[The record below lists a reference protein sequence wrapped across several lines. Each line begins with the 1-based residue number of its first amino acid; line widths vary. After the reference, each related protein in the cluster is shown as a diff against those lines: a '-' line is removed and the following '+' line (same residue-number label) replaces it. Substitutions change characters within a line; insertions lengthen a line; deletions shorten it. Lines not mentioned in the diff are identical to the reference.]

1 MSNDIVKSKVVVYEH
16 DPIMFE
22 VLGNFLE
29 QNNLVGLKA
38 SSTRFNKI
46 FLDEK
51 IDLGAV
57 FIAADENNDT
67 ARCIELIV
75 SVNEN
80 RPELPIIVRAEE
92 GFRAKLNCVED
103 KVAGFYTATDFTPIH
118 DIISAFLFNRYYP
131 SQLVAGIQDITSQA
145 LASNLKNIE
154 VKASYP
160 YLVHDR
166 IIFGEVY
173 SLIPLE
179 SEWCRGYMM
188 LQTSEEDV
196 LSLIQDKRT
205 FLNADNA
212 NFRDVN
218 DLLSEITNLA
228 WGGIKS
234 RFFNVSSQEQVFDST
249 VQVPILVNH
258 NHRFI
263 SFGSN
268 EPQLCFHY
276 EIVDVEGQKANV
288 SVFQKIA
295 FNLNWNPEKM
305 EVSEQKINEI
315 VDSGELEFF

>member
-1 MSNDIVKSKVVVYEH
+1 MSNDVIKSKVVVYEQNAEL
-16 DPIMFE
+16 FE
-22 VLGNFLE
+22 QLGAYLL
-29 QNNLVGLKA
+29 QNNLVGLKDN
-38 SSTRFNKI
+38 SSQFNKV
-46 FLDEK
+46 FLDTQ

-57 FIAADENNDT
+57 FLSADKYND
-67 ARCIELIV
+67 AINCIEL
-75 SVNEN
+75 VNQIHQQ
-80 RPELPIIVRAEE
+80 RPELPIIVRAE
-92 GFRAKLNCVED
+92 GDYKQALACVET
-103 KVAGFYTATDFTPIH
+103 KIAGFYSQRDFSPID

-131 SQLVAGIQDITSQA
+131 SQLVGGIQKITTDA
-145 LASNLKNIE
+145 LASNLKNVE

-196 LSLIQDKRT
+196 INLIEDGRSAVCSE
-205 FLNADNA
+205 NCD
-212 NFRDVN
+212 FRDVN
-218 DLLSEITNLA
+218 DLLSEVTNLA

-234 RFFNVSSQEQVFDST
+234 RFFNVSEDANYFENAF
-249 VQVPILVNH
+249 QVPIMVNH

-276 EIVDVEGQKANV
+276 EIIDREGKKANV
-288 SVFQKIA
+288 SVFQKIV

-305 EVSEQKINEI
+305 EASEQKINEF